1 MELDLPTPAQPRDP
15 LAAAARVYCAM
26 RHSDGSEQ
34 CLERG
39 RCKVCRETASAI
51 VRAWEEAQLT

>member
-1 MELDLPTPAQPRDP
+1 MRLPFEPVLQPRDP
-15 LAAAARVYCAM
+15 IGAAARVYCAL
-26 RHSDGSEQ
+26 RHADGSEK

-39 RCKVCRETASAI
+39 RCDVCRETATAI